1 MSAVW
6 SLTGEKRTSSSDAV
20 TSKKWA
26 QEWSWHHLP
35 KEQAIYNQLF
45 AFAIAKQFDAF
56 TPRSAVYT
64 AAEPLLG
71 HL

>member
-26 QEWSWHHLP
+26 QEWSWHQLP
-35 KEQAIYNQLF
+35 KGQAIYNQM
-45 AFAIAKQFDAF
+45 FDAHDF
-56 TPRSAVYT
+56 PVLPASDA
-64 AAEPLLG
+64 
-71 HL
+71 